1 MEDSV
6 SGRKIERWGE
16 GPSVNGQR
24 ESGRHGLK
32 PLELMNFRGK
42 DFCGQVS
49 KVLGEI
55 YGLNIFLFLG
65 QEMIAHRWNLQWEP
79 EWSGP
84 TQAAQ
89 QKAPFTGS
97 IQI

>member
-1 MEDSV
+1 M
-6 SGRKIERWGE
+6 GRRPFSKWAE
-16 GPSVNGQR
+16 GITD
-24 ESGRHGLK
+24 RHGLK
-32 PLELMNFRGK
+32 PLELMNFRGN